1 MRIDQM
7 LFTSIW
13 LSNFKSRTPR
23 QSAAACSP
31 HSLLTGFT
39 NIASD
44 GSSSIHTATWY
55 HLTGIKDL
63 CTLNIFF
70 PSIFPIL
77 SILIATSE
85 CQEHSNCWTP
95 RSSFSKL
102 PKIQFTCY
110 HYPETVQNYYVS
122 TKKIAMQ

>member
-23 QSAAACSP
+23 QSAAVCSP

-44 GSSSIHTATWY
+44 GNSSIHTVTLY
-55 HLTGIKDL
+55 HLIGIKDVY
-63 CTLNIFF
+63 TLDIFF
-70 PSIFPIL
+70 PSILPIL
-77 SILIATSE
+77 SILIATPE
-85 CQEHSNCWTP
+85 CHEHSNCWTP
-95 RSSFSKL
+95 SRSPFSKV

-110 HYPETVQNYYVS
+110 H
-122 TKKIAMQ
+122 